1 MIRVTI
7 YAIVIYLFRTIS
19 LINYFNS
26 TSKGAVTLLFM
37 SLFFIASDS
46 ILAINKFHGS
56 KAIYALFIWVAYSIT
71 QYLI

>member
-26 TSKGAVTLLFM
+26 TSKGTVTLLFM

-46 ILAINKFHGS
+46 ILAINKCHGS
-56 KAIYALFIWVAYSIT
+56 KAIYALFIRVAYSIT
-71 QYLI
+71 R

>member
-26 TSKGAVTLLFM
+26 TSKGTVTLLFM

-46 ILAINKFHGS
+46 ILAINKCYGF
-56 KAIYALFIWVAYSIT
+56 KAICALFIRVAYSIT
-71 QYLI
+71 Q

>member
-26 TSKGAVTLLFM
+26 TSKGAVTLLFV

-56 KAIYALFIWVAYSIT
+56 KAIYALFIRVASIIA
-71 QYLI
+71 QYLV